1 MSVTFWA
8 CSGITTHCFYFPPP
22 VVIEVLCN
30 VVFEFLFSVFVF
42 LYKTNHSP
50 RATAW
55 EVEDTT
61 GRKQGGPSKM
71 GLFLKIALDGR
82 CYVKRT
88 EYGFEVCKKK
98 TTFTHVVLHCCY
110 QTALLPRLWMLL
122 LVLLGQ
128 TQKMSVVYSLS
139 ANPFTK

>member
-1 MSVTFWA
+1 MLPFGLVLALLHIVFISLLQLLLKCCVTWFLNFFFQFLSF
-8 CSGITTHCFYFPPP
+8 CTKQITRQEQLLEKLRIPLAGSR
-22 VVIEVLCN
+22 VVHLKWD
-30 VVFEFLFSVFVF
+30 F
-42 LYKTNHSP
+42 
-50 RATAW
+50 
-55 EVEDTT
+55 
-61 GRKQGGPSKM
+61 
-71 GLFLKIALDGR
+71 FLKIALDGR

-110 QTALLPRLWMLL
+110 QTALLPSLWMLL